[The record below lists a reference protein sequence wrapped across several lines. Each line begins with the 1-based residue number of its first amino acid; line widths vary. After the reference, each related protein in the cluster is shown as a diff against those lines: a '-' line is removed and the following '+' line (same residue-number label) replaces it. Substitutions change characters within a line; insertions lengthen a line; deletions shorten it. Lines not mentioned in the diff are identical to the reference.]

1 MRTSLQLV
9 GLRRWLLSGVL
20 LAASLTLAAP
30 ATAEGPRHAFRLEVR
45 SSPGTAACGVE
56 RELRRALPR
65 LLGYDPFDPGA
76 AQELHV
82 QVFPMPPGELA
93 AYIEHRDQ
101 DGNALWFRLY
111 RRPAGDCA
119 GLVDSL
125 MLGLEVELS
134 GEEAP
139 PALPPPAPCP
149 PREACP
155 PCSKQD
161 CPPERAPA
169 VKPKPKPKPK
179 PPAAPTTTAWS
190 MSMGAETLLGPL
202 PAITGAGTLGVALR
216 AGFLTVGLEGRASGP
231 AVVEIPTRGTI
242 LTFMLTGSMVP
253 CLRGWAFEACAVG
266 SLGTLRA
273 LGRGVDVPEAETLFY
288 AAAGLRAAVLVP
300 VSERFFLR
308 PYVEIAFPVTEHTL
322 ALQRREVWIA
332 PSAGAILGVSTAM
345 SLTAP

>member
-9 GLRRWLLSGVL
+9 ALRRWLLSGVL

-30 ATAEGPRHAFRLEVR
+30 AAAEGPRHAFRLEVR
-45 SSPGTAACGVE
+45 SSPGTASCGVE

-76 AQELHV
+76 AQDLHV
-82 QVFPMPPGELA
+82 QVFPMPPGKLA

-119 GLVDSL
+119 GLIDSL

-134 GEEAP
+134 GDEAP

-161 CPPERAPA
+161 CPPERGAA
-169 VKPKPKPKPK
+169 QPKPKPEPMPM

-190 MSMGAETLLGPL
+190 LSLGAEMLLGPL

-216 AGFLTVGLEGRASGP
+216 TSFLTVGLEGRASGP
-231 AVVEIPTRGTI
+231 AVLEIPQRGTI
-242 LTFMLTGSMVP
+242 VAFLVSGSVVP
-253 CLRGWAFEACAVG
+253 CVRGGAFEACAVG
-266 SLGTLRA
+266 SLGTLHA
-273 LGRGVDVPEAETLFY
+273 LGRGVGIPEAGTVFY
-288 AAAGLRAAVLVP
+288 AAAGLRGAALVP
-300 VSERFFLR
+300 IGQRFLLR
-308 PYVEIAFPVTEHTL
+308 P
-322 ALQRREVWIA
+322 
-332 PSAGAILGVSTAM
+332 
-345 SLTAP
+345 